1 MTVKQE
7 IERQEREFKEL
18 LERVMR
24 DPMAPILDSV
34 SALDGRIEQL
44 ETMLQDMRD
53 VELSTLSLNADEVNK
68 HVRSLKS
75 LANDTPHEVG
85 RALRPLLDQL
95 RVQVEQGKTEVR
107 DCVQQGNERV
117 EQAAQHLSG
126 QLSTMEKAVSEDAM
140 VLRST
145 LQAGVHQV
153 AGTVQSTST
162 EVQTHLQRLA
172 TELGGRVEQ
181 QMASSKQAFARMQDA
196 IGQHVARL
204 QENAA
209 VERKQLEQHI
219 AILTTSLTDMRTMV
233 SQQSQQI
240 DSLRQQHDALSERMA
255 EQVQRTTKRLGV
267 WLLASLGVVCAGC
280 LGAVVFLAG
289 KL

>member
-18 LERVMR
+18 LGRVMR

-34 SALDGRIEQL
+34 SALDERIEQL

-85 RALRPLLDQL
+85 RALRPLIDQL

-107 DCVQQGNERV
+107 DCVQQANERV

-162 EVQTHLQRLA
+162 NVQTHLQQLA
-172 TELGGRVEQ
+172 TELSGRVEQ
-181 QMASSKQAFARMQDA
+181 QMASGEQAFARMQNA
-196 IGQHVARL
+196 ISQHVARM
-204 QENAA
+204 QENAV
-209 VERKQLEQHI
+209 VERKQLEQQI
-219 AILTTSLTDMRTMV
+219 ASLTTSLTDMRTMV

-255 EQVQRTTKRLGV
+255 EQIQRTTKRLGV
-267 WLLASLGVVCAGC
+267 WLVASLGVVCAGC
-280 LGAVVFLAG
+280 LSAVVFLAG